1 MKSILVIG
9 YVWPEPNSSAAG
21 TRMIQLLDFFQSEGY
36 SVTFATTASETIHIE
51 DLKILGIKTQK
62 IELNNSSFDDFIQ
75 NLQPK
80 IVVFDRFMMEEQ
92 FGWRVSNICPDALKI
107 LDTEDLHFLRNF
119 REYTFK
125 NKNSDLILLKES
137 ELAKRE
143 IASIYR
149 CDLSL
154 IISESEMKLLEEQ
167 FNIPQNLLLYLP
179 FLLNPITTD
188 AVMQLPDFENR
199 QHFISIGN
207 FRHPPNVDAIFY
219 LKYEIWP
226 FIQKQLPKA
235 QMHIYGAYSTAK
247 ITQLHSP
254 KENFLIKGWAKSAPE
269 AVKNAK
275 ISLAPLRFGAGL
287 KGKLIEAMQCGTPT
301 VTTNIGAEGI
311 HGNLC
316 WNGSIKNT
324 PEDIAD
330 AAVSLYTSETKW
342 KLAQKNGFNIIN
354 SRYSKSDFHKILH
367 SRIKF
372 LKEELKMHRQN
383 NFIGAMLVHHNSKST
398 YFLSKYIEIKNEL
411 KRFKNP
417 PGMLF

>member
-1 MKSILVIG
+1 MNSILVIG

-21 TRMIQLLDFFQSEGY
+21 TRMIQLLDFFQAEGY

-51 DLKILGIKTQK
+51 DLKILGIKTVN

-75 NLQPK
+75 NLQPE

-119 REYTFK
+119 RENAFK
-125 NKNSDLILLKES
+125 NKNPDLILLKES

-154 IISESEMKLLEEQ
+154 IISESEMELLQDQ

-188 AVMQLPDFENR
+188 TVMQLPDFEDR

-207 FRHPPNVDAIFY
+207 FRHPPNVDAVFY
-219 LKYEIWP
+219 LKQEIWP

-235 QMHIYGAYSTAK
+235 QMHIYGAYSTAR

-301 VTTNIGAEGI
+301 VTTNIGAEGM

-324 PEDIAD
+324 PEDIAN
-330 AAVSLYTSETKW
+330 AAVSLYTSEIKW
-342 KLAQKNGFNIIN
+342 KLAQKNGFHIIN

-372 LKEELKMHRQN
+372 LKGELKMHRQN
-383 NFIGAMLVHHNSKST
+383 NFIGAMLMHHRTKST

-411 KRFKNP
+411 ERLKNP
-417 PGMLF
+417 TGLSS

>member
-1 MKSILVIG
+1 MNSILVIG

-36 SVTFATTASETIHIE
+36 SVTFATTASKTIHIE
-51 DLKILGIKTQK
+51 DLKIRGIKTVK

-75 NLQPK
+75 NLQPE

-92 FGWRVSNICPDALKI
+92 FGWRVGNICPDALKI

-119 REYTFK
+119 RESAFK
-125 NKNSDLILLKES
+125 NKNLDRILLKES
-137 ELAKRE
+137 EFAKRE

-154 IISESEMKLLEEQ
+154 IISESEMKLLEEH

-188 AVMQLPDFENR
+188 TVMQLPCFEDR

-207 FRHPPNVDAIFY
+207 FRHSPNVDAVFY
-219 LKYEIWP
+219 LKQEIWP

-235 QMHIYGAYSTAK
+235 QLHIYGAYSTAR
-247 ITQLHSP
+247 ISQLHSS
-254 KENFLIKGWAKSAPE
+254 KENFLIKGWAKNASE

-301 VTTNIGAEGI
+301 VTTNIGAEGM

-330 AAVSLYTSETKW
+330 AAVSLYTSEIKW
-342 KLAQKNGFNIIN
+342 KLAQKNGFKIIN

-367 SRIKF
+367 TRIKV

-383 NFIGAMLVHHNSKST
+383 NFIGAMLGHHRTKST

-411 KRFKNP
+411 LQLKNS
-417 PGMLF
+417 GK

>member
-1 MKSILVIG
+1 MNSILVIG

-51 DLKILGIKTQK
+51 NLKILGIKTQK

-75 NLQPK
+75 NLQPE

-92 FGWRVSNICPDALKI
+92 FGWRVSKICPDALKI

-119 REYTFK
+119 RENAFK
-125 NKNSDLILLKES
+125 NKNPDRILLKES

-154 IISESEMKLLEEQ
+154 IISESEMALLQEQ
-167 FNIPQNLLLYLP
+167 FNIPRNLLLYLP
-179 FLLNPITTD
+179 FLLNPITNDT
-188 AVMQLPDFENR
+188 VMQLPGFEDR

-207 FRHPPNVDAIFY
+207 FRHPPNVDAVLY
-219 LKYEIWP
+219 LKMEIWP

-235 QMHIYGAYSTAK
+235 QMHIYGAYSTAR

-254 KENFLIKGWAKSAPE
+254 KENFLIKGWTNSAPE

-301 VTTNIGAEGI
+301 VTTNIGAEGM

-324 PEDIAD
+324 PEDIAN
-330 AAVSLYTSETKW
+330 AAVSLYTSEIKW
-342 KLAQKNGFNIIN
+342 KRAQKNGFNIIN
-354 SRYSKSDFHKILH
+354 SRYSKSDFHKVLH
-367 SRIKF
+367 SRIKL
-372 LKEELKMHRQN
+372 LKEEMKMHRQN
-383 NFIGAMLVHHNSKST
+383 NFIGAMLTHHRTKST
-398 YFLSKYIEIKNEL
+398 YYLSKYIEIKNEL
-411 KRFKNP
+411 ERLKNSN
-417 PGMLF
+417 GISS

>member
-1 MKSILVIG
+1 MKPILVIG
-9 YVWPEPNSSAAG
+9 YIWPEPNSSAAG
-21 TRMIQLLDFFQSEGY
+21 TRMLQLLDFFQSEGY

-51 DLKILGIKTQK
+51 DLKILGIKTVK

-75 NLQPK
+75 NLQPE

-92 FGWRVSNICPDALKI
+92 FGWRVRNICPDALKI

-119 REYTFK
+119 RENAFK
-125 NKNSDLILLKES
+125 NKNTDLILLKES

-154 IISESEMKLLEEQ
+154 IISESEMELLQEQ
-167 FNIPQNLLLYLP
+167 FNISQNLLLYLP

-188 AVMQLPDFENR
+188 TVMQLPGFEDR

-207 FRHPPNVDAIFY
+207 FRHPPNVDAVLY
-219 LKYEIWP
+219 LKQEIWP

-235 QMHIYGAYSTAK
+235 QMHIYGAYSTAR

-254 KENFLIKGWAKSAPE
+254 KDNFLIKGWAKSAPE

-301 VTTNIGAEGI
+301 VTTNIGAEGM

-324 PEDIAD
+324 PEDIAN
-330 AAVSLYTSETKW
+330 AAVSLYTSEIKW

-354 SRYSKSDFHKILH
+354 SRYSKTDFHKILH
-367 SRIKF
+367 LRIKL
-372 LKEELKMHRQN
+372 LKEELRKHRQN
-383 NFIGAMLVHHNSKST
+383 NFIGAMLMHHRTKST

-411 KRFKNP
+411 ERLKNP
-417 PGMLF
+417 PGMSF

>member
-1 MKSILVIG
+1 MNSILVIG

-51 DLKILGIKTQK
+51 DLKIRGVKSIK

-75 NLQPK
+75 NLQPE

-119 REYTFK
+119 RENTFK
-125 NKNSDLILLKES
+125 NKNLDCILLKES

-154 IISESEMKLLEEQ
+154 IISESEMELLEEQ

-179 FLLNPITTD
+179 FLLNPITNDT
-188 AVMQLPDFENR
+188 VMQLPGFEDR

-207 FRHPPNVDAIFY
+207 FRHPPNVDAVLY
-219 LKYEIWP
+219 LKQEIWP

-235 QMHIYGAYSTAK
+235 QMHIYGAYSTEK
-247 ITQLHSP
+247 ITQLHSA

-269 AVKNAK
+269 VVKNAK

-301 VTTNIGAEGI
+301 VTTNIGAEGM
-311 HGNLC
+311 HGKLC

-324 PEDIAD
+324 PEDFAD
-330 AAVSLYTSETKW
+330 AAVSLYTSEIKW

-367 SRIKF
+367 SRIK
-372 LKEELKMHRQN
+372 LMKVELKKHRQN
-383 NFIGAMLVHHNSKST
+383 NFIGAMLMHHRTKST

-411 KRFKNP
+411 LRLKN
-417 PGMLF
+417 LEK

>member
-21 TRMIQLLDFFQSEGY
+21 TRMIQLLDFFQSEDY
-36 SVTFATTASETIHIE
+36 SVTFATTASENIHIE
-51 DLKILGIKTQK
+51 DLKILGIKTVK
-62 IELNNSSFDDFIQ
+62 IELNNSSFDVFIQ
-75 NLQPK
+75 NLQPE

-92 FGWRVSNICPDALKI
+92 FGWRVSKICPDALKI

-119 REYTFK
+119 RQDAFK
-125 NKNSDLILLKES
+125 NKNIHPALLKES

-154 IISESEMKLLEEQ
+154 IISKSEMELLEVQ

-179 FLLNPITTD
+179 FLLNPITADT
-188 AVMQLPDFENR
+188 VMQLPGFEER

-207 FRHPPNVDAIFY
+207 FRHPPNVDAVLY
-219 LKYEIWP
+219 LKKEIWP
-226 FIQKQLPKA
+226 FIKKQLPRA
-235 QMHIYGAYSTAK
+235 QMHIYGAYSTAR
-247 ITQLHSP
+247 ITELHST
-254 KENFLIKGWAKSAPE
+254 KDNFLIKGWATSALDV
-269 AVKNAK
+269 VKNAK

-301 VTTNIGAEGI
+301 VTTNIGAEGM

-324 PEDIAD
+324 PEDIAT
-330 AAVSLYTSETKW
+330 AAVSLYTSEIKW
-342 KLAQKNGFNIIN
+342 NVAQKNGFNIIN
-354 SRYSKSDFHKILH
+354 SLYSKSDFHEILH
-367 SRIKF
+367 SRIKL
-372 LKEELKMHRQN
+372 LKEELKLHRQN
-383 NFIGAMLVHHNSKST
+383 NFTGAMLLHHRTRST

-411 KRFKNP
+411 ERLKDP
-417 PGMLF
+417 PGISF

>member
-1 MKSILVIG
+1 
-9 YVWPEPNSSAAG
+9 
-21 TRMIQLLDFFQSEGY
+21 MIQLLNFFLSETY
-36 SVTFATTASETIHIE
+36 SVTFATTAAETIHIE
-51 DLKILGIKTQK
+51 DLILLGIKTVK

-75 NLQPK
+75 NLQPE

-92 FGWRVSNICPDALKI
+92 FGWRVTKICPDALKI

-119 REYTFK
+119 RENAFK
-125 NKNSDLILLKES
+125 NVNIYPALLKES

-154 IISESEMKLLEEQ
+154 IISETEMELLERQ
-167 FNIPQNLLLYLP
+167 FNIQANLLFYLP
-179 FLLNPITTD
+179 FLLNAVTTETKL
-188 AVMQLPDFENR
+188 QLPTFRER

-207 FRHPPNVDAIFY
+207 FRHPPNVDAVFY
-219 LKYEIWP
+219 LKQEIWP

-235 QMHIYGAYSTAK
+235 HLHIYGAYSSAK

-254 KENFLIKGWAKSAPE
+254 KENFLIKGWAKNASHE
-269 AVKNAK
+269 VKNAK

-301 VTTNIGAEGI
+301 VTTNIGAEGM

-316 WNGSIKNT
+316 WNGAIKNT
-324 PEDIAD
+324 PEGIAN
-330 AAVSLYTSETKW
+330 AAVSLYTSEIKW
-342 KLAQKNGFNIIN
+342 KLAQENGFKIIN
-354 SRYSKSDFHKILH
+354 SLYSKVDFHKILQA
-367 SRIKF
+367 R
-372 LKEELKMHRQN
+372 LEVLRLELQEHRQN
-383 NFIGAMLVHHNSKST
+383 NFIGAMLMHHRTKST

-411 KRFKNP
+411 EQLKNP
-417 PGMLF
+417 PDLSF

>member
-1 MKSILVIG
+1 MNSILVIG

-21 TRMIQLLDFFQSEGY
+21 TRMIQLLDFFQAEGY
-36 SVTFATTASETIHIE
+36 SVTFATTASETINIE
-51 DLKILGIKTQK
+51 DLKILGIKTVK

-75 NLQPK
+75 NLQPE

-119 REYTFK
+119 RENAFK
-125 NKNSDLILLKES
+125 NKNPDRVLLKGS

-154 IISESEMKLLEEQ
+154 IISESEMELLQEQ

-188 AVMQLPDFENR
+188 TVLQLPGFEDR

-207 FRHPPNVDAIFY
+207 FRHPPNVDAVFY
-219 LKYEIWP
+219 LKQEIWP

-235 QMHIYGAYSTAK
+235 QMHIYGAYSTAR

-301 VTTNIGAEGI
+301 VTTNIGAEGM

-324 PEDIAD
+324 PEDIAN
-330 AAVSLYTSETKW
+330 AAVSLYTSEIKW

-354 SRYSKSDFHKILH
+354 SRYSKSDFHKVLH
-367 SRIKF
+367 SKIKF

-383 NFIGAMLVHHNSKST
+383 NFIGAMLMHHRTKST

-411 KRFKNP
+411 LQLKNSEK
-417 PGMLF
+417 